1 MTQMLLKSSAVY
13 RILLEPTTCHCLHIS
28 QLHSTELSSF
38 LFVSVLIHQNK
49 KSRMKSNELFQIR
62 CKYCYFEFL

>member
-13 RILLEPTTCHCLHIS
+13 RILLELTTCHCLHIS

-38 LFVSVLIHQNK
+38 LFVSALIQQNI
-49 KSRMKSNELFQIR
+49 KSRMKSDGLFQITW
-62 CKYCYFEFL
+62 KYCYFQFL